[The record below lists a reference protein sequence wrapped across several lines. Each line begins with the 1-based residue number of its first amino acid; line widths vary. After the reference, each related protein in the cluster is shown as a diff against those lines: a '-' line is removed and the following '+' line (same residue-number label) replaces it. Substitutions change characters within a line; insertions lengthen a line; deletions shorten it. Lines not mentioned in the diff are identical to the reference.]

1 MHTTTAVR
9 ERRCSAREVTSLAK
23 RDMTD
28 KEKVAEPARE
38 QAEQAISSKPPS
50 AERLVSLDTFRGFIM
65 FWIIGGDALFAGLA
79 SWLHNP
85 VLNLVAYETHHT
97 PWIGLRFYDCIWPSF
112 MLMVGVSI
120 PFSLAKRSLTE
131 SERDFRLH
139 TLSRA
144 IVLFLL
150 GSVRESVLLG
160 SPYLI
165 ELSSALQPIAIAY
178 FVAAMM
184 ARKSLRVQATVAAV
198 ILAVYALLL
207 ALVPAPGIPAGTY
220 VLNHN
225 LVNAVDLH
233 FLRPHWN
240 RWPYAFEGWG
250 TILSTIPTVST
261 TLIGLIVGELLRSE
275 RSRQKKAQMIGGL
288 GILLLILGF
297 GLSPIIPIEMKMW
310 TTTYGLASAG
320 CACLMFL
327 LFYWLV
333 DIRGYRKWTLF
344 FVVIGMN
351 PIFIYM
357 TTSILP
363 IEKLVGAFTNGIAG
377 HLGSAGPAF
386 NALWVFVVE
395 WAVLFWMYKRKI
407 FIKA

>member
-1 MHTTTAVR
+1 
-9 ERRCSAREVTSLAK
+9 
-23 RDMTD
+23 
-28 KEKVAEPARE
+28 
-38 QAEQAISSKPPS
+38 
-50 AERLVSLDTFRGFIM
+50 
-65 FWIIGGDALFAGLA
+65 
-79 SWLHNP
+79 
-85 VLNLVAYETHHT
+85 
-97 PWIGLRFYDCIWPSF
+97 
-112 MLMVGVSI
+112 
-120 PFSLAKRSLTE
+120 
-131 SERDFRLH
+131 
-139 TLSRA
+139 
-144 IVLFLL
+144 
-150 GSVRESVLLG
+150 
-160 SPYLI
+160 
-165 ELSSALQPIAIAY
+165 
-178 FVAAMM
+178 
-184 ARKSLRVQATVAAV
+184 
-198 ILAVYALLL
+198 
-207 ALVPAPGIPAGTY
+207 
-220 VLNHN
+220 
-225 LVNAVDLH
+225 
-233 FLRPHWN
+233 
-240 RWPYAFEGWG
+240 
-250 TILSTIPTVST
+250 
-261 TLIGLIVGELLRSE
+261 
-275 RSRQKKAQMIGGL
+275 L